1 MTSPL
6 TLITG
11 GSRGLG
17 WALVQHCLEAGHRV
31 LCIARRPPPASPAG
45 LTVWT
50 RDLEDALPVS
60 EDLERWLSV
69 QPVPTEVNL
78 INNAGVISELCDLS
92 EGDGA
97 DLRRALRVGLEAPT
111 LLTSAFLRATSAWTV
126 PRRVVLVSSGLGR
139 RAMAGSATYC
149 AAKAGMDH
157 LARAVAL
164 EEAAR
169 PHGARVPTSARTRW
183 ATSAFNSAPGR
194 PAACTSCGRRRS
206 SGAPRA
212 PAPRPGVQLGQRPV
226 AGAVRRAQVVAA
238 AGHEHLHARVAAQ
251 RARQV
256 GRGAGEAV
264 ALLLAAVPVPALVR
278 WASRFS
284 IS

>member
-17 WALVQHCLEAGHRV
+17 WALVQNCLEAGHRV

-78 INNAGVISELCDLS
+78 INNAGVIAELCDLS

-169 PHGARVPTSARTRW
+169 PHGARVVSL
-183 ATSAFNSAPGR
+183 APGVID
-194 PAACTSCGRRRS
+194 TDMQQ
-206 SGAPRA
+206 
-212 PAPRPGVQLGQRPV
+212 QL
-226 AGAVRRAQVVAA
+226 
-238 AGHEHLHARVAAQ
+238 
-251 RARQV
+251 
-256 GRGAGEAV
+256 RGADPTRFADRGRFV
-264 ALLLAAVPVPALVR
+264 ALQTTGQLDSPVQAAERLMRYLRRPDFGTNPVGDVR
-278 WASRFS
+278 DA
-284 IS
+284 